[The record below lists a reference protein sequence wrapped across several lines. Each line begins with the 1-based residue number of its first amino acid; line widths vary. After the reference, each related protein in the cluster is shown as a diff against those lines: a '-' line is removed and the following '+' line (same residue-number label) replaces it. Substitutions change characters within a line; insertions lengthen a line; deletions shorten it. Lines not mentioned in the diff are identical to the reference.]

1 MILFSAGIFPAFFI
15 VLTSSSQI
23 NLVKKTTMQ
32 ELINKLMAEG
42 LTEKQALKSIE
53 IVKNFAKDKFPLF
66 AGAIEKVFDKY
77 APKQE
82 DDFLG

>member
-1 MILFSAGIFPAFFI
+1 M
-15 VLTSSSQI
+15 
-23 NLVKKTTMQ
+23 K
-32 ELINKLMAEG
+32 ELIDKLKAEG
-42 LTEKQALKSIE
+42 LSDQQAVKAIE

>member
-1 MILFSAGIFPAFFI
+1 M
-15 VLTSSSQI
+15 
-23 NLVKKTTMQ
+23 K
-32 ELINKLMAEG
+32 ELIDKLKAEG
-42 LTEKQALKSIE
+42 LNDQQAVKAIE

>member
-1 MILFSAGIFPAFFI
+1 M
-15 VLTSSSQI
+15 
-23 NLVKKTTMQ
+23 K
-32 ELINKLMAEG
+32 ELIDKLKAEG
-42 LTEKQALKSIE
+42 LTDQQALKAIE

-77 APKQE
+77 APRQE

>member
-1 MILFSAGIFPAFFI
+1 M
-15 VLTSSSQI
+15 
-23 NLVKKTTMQ
+23 K
-32 ELINKLMAEG
+32 ELIDKLKAEG
-42 LTEKQALKSIE
+42 LNDQQALKAIE

-77 APKQE
+77 APRQE